1 MKILRFPVVLLAAIL
16 GFILVTQSV
25 FIVDETEQA
34 IVLQLGKPVGQTK
47 MPGLHFKLP
56 FAQNILFFDSRI
68 LHFDSR
74 PAEILTRDKKNMMV
88 DNYTKWRIVDPLRFH
103 TTLRTLPMGQ
113 ARLEDIV
120 YAELRVLLGQHT
132 LTEVVTTK
140 RSQIMEEVT
149 RKSNALVSEH
159 GIQVIDVRIRRT
171 DLPVETQRAVFN
183 RMIAAREREAM
194 RYRAEGEERAANIRS
209 LADRERVVLLAE
221 ATRVSQQLRGEG
233 DAMSIKAFGEA
244 LSQGPE
250 FYEFIRTLEAYK
262 KTLEHNTHLILTP
275 ASPFLRLLE
284 DEWLPESQR

>member
-1 MKILRFPVVLLAAIL
+1 MKTLLRFPVVLLTAIL
-16 GFILVTQSV
+16 GFILVTQSI

-34 IVLQLGKPVGQTK
+34 ILLQLGKPVGQTK

-56 FAQNILFFDSRI
+56 FVQNVLFFDSRI
-68 LHFDSR
+68 MKYESR

-88 DNYTKWRIVDPLRFH
+88 DNYTKWIIVDPLRFY

-113 ARLEDIV
+113 ARLEDII

-149 RKSNALVSEH
+149 RKSNSLVEEH

-171 DLPVETQRAVFN
+171 DLPIETQRAVFN
-183 RMIAAREREAM
+183 RMIAAREREAK
-194 RYRAEGEERAANIRS
+194 RYRAEGEEQAANIRS
-209 LADRERVVLLAE
+209 LADRERVILLAE
-221 ATRVSQQLRGEG
+221 ATRVSQQLRGKGDAMAVKVFG
-233 DAMSIKAFGEA
+233 DAMS
-244 LSQGPE
+244 QNPE

-262 KTLEHNTHLILTP
+262 KTMEQNTHLILTP
-275 ASPFLRLLE
+275 ASHFLRLLK
-284 DEWLPESQR
+284 DE